1 MAETDLNNAML
12 QGKWNLVNTLLDNDA
27 DPNVV
32 GNNGRNALHV
42 AVMTCDDR
50 GVFQEILGKIHN
62 INAVDNEGNTALIM
76 AAMRGYELLVE
87 DIMTRPEVDRNH
99 MNNLGLSALD
109 YANQIEDIGKQQRV
123 VGLLTTTGRR
133 PSRLMG
139 LKNKLRF

>member
-62 INAVDNEGNTALIM
+62 INAVDNKGNTALIIASM
-76 AAMRGYELLVE
+76 LGLYQEVE
-87 DIMTRPEVDRNH
+87 DIMGVAGVDTSH
-99 MNNLGLSALD
+99 TNNAGLSALD
-109 YANQIEDIGKQQRV
+109 YAHQIENLDKRQKV
-123 VGLLTTTGRR
+123 MDFLVPRR
-133 PSRLMG
+133 SDSRLMG
-139 LKNKLRF
+139 LKNTLRF